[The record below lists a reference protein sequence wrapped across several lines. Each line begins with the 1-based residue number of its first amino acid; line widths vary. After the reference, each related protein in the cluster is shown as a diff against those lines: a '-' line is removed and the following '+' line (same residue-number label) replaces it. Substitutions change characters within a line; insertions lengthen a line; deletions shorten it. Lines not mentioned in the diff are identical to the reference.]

1 MASPKIKS
9 RRPNT
14 GGKSRALLILFALI
28 ILVAGIGL
36 ALWSFKQGHFD
47 DTTEASRL
55 KRLPPSIESVPG
67 VESTPEEYVKLQ
79 RAENL
84 QRVEEAEKKQT
95 AAVPTI
101 SRAGYVAS
109 VEATQPEAPTVNH
122 AGCSKED
129 LERAR
134 QAGVKAEEL
143 RCKGCSAKELCV
155 AGYSAAE
162 LKSAGFLAGDLK
174 GTCFSIEE
182 LKAAGFSAK
191 ELKDAG
197 FSAAELKAAGFS
209 AAELK
214 DAGYSAKELMDAGYS
229 AKELKDAGFSAAE
242 LKAAGFSAKDLKD
255 AGYSAAELKDAGF
268 SASELNAAGF
278 SPAELLAAG
287 YSKADLEKVGIRT
300 EQINAAAAKVGA
312 INMPKDCSVAELTKA
327 KKQNISAAELKKR
340 LSCPVAALK
349 AAGYSA
355 SELKAAGYSA
365 GELKAGGFN
374 AKELKAAGFTA
385 KELKAAGFTAKQL
398 REAGF
403 SAAELR
409 EAGYS
414 ANELCEAGFTAT
426 ELLGVGFTPAELR
439 GAACIGLEGLKE
451 AGIDAAALKKLG
463 LTEGEL
469 TRAGFAPEQVTPP
482 APVEAPAAPEAA
494 PIASS
499 LLPEVP
505 RIENTAEDL
514 INRMQKQ
521 QAARLSEQQKQE
533 LLQQIQTGMAS
544 QANDL
549 FASWNVPPAQQR
561 VVGEETKTDGAAAG
575 AGGAV
580 AAGSAGGKAGPQQA
594 VNGQTIKAGT
604 IMFATLDTGINSDE
618 ESPILATIV
627 QGKLKGSKLLGQF
640 KRVDKKVVLSFA
652 VMSVPSLNNSLSVN
666 AVAIDPDTARTAVA
680 SDVDSHYLLRYGTLF
695 ASSFMSGFGQA
706 VSESGA
712 TVVEQSNGNTFIA
725 NPATSTQEKGLVALG
740 EVGKQFGKQFGDLAR
755 TPPTVKVDAG
765 AGLGILFMA
774 DAVVPEGN

>member
-1 MASPKIKS
+1 MASPKIKTK
-9 RRPNT
+9 RPNT
-14 GGKSRALLILFALI
+14 GGKSRALLVLFALI
-28 ILVAGIGL
+28 VLIAGIGL
-36 ALWSFKQGHFD
+36 ALWSLKQGHF
-47 DTTEASRL
+47 EAPTGGSRL
-55 KRLPPSIESVPG
+55 QKLPPAIESVPG
-67 VESTPEEYVKLQ
+67 VETSSEEYAKLQ

-95 AAVPTI
+95 AAVPTV
-101 SRAGYVAS
+101 SRTGYVAS
-109 VEATQPEAPTVNH
+109 VEPTEPEKPVVNH

-374 AKELKAAGFTA
+374 AKELKAAGFSA

-451 AGIDAAALKKLG
+451 AGVDAAALKKLG
-463 LTEGEL
+463 LTDGEL
-469 TRAGFAPEQVTPP
+469 TRAGFAPEQVAPP
-482 APVEAPAAPEAA
+482 PPVEAPAPAA
-494 PIASS
+494 PAAAPATL
-499 LLPEVP
+499 LLPEVSRP
-505 RIENTAEDL
+505 ENEAEDI

-533 LLQQIQTGMAS
+533 LLQQIQVSMAS

-549 FASWNVPPAQQR
+549 FSSWNAPPAQQR
-561 VVGEETKTDGAAAG
+561 VVGDESKADGAAGAAGAAAG
-575 AGGAV
+575 TA
-580 AAGSAGGKAGPQQA
+580 AGGKAGQSP

-604 IMFATLDTGINSDE
+604 IMFATLDTGVNSDE

-627 QGKLKGSKLLGQF
+627 QGKLKGTKLLGQF
-640 KRVDKKVVLSFA
+640 KRVEKKVVLSFS
-652 VMSVPSLNNSLSVN
+652 VMSVPNLSNSLTVN

-712 TVVEQSNGNTFIA
+712 TVVDKSSGDTLIT

-740 EVGKQFGKQFGDLAR
+740 EVGKQFGKQFGSLAH

-774 DAVVPEGN
+774 DTVVPEGN